1 MCGLVAI
8 HAWHPAASAVDREEL
23 RRMAARMAARGPD
36 GQGEWVAA
44 DGRVALAHRRLAVID
59 PGPRAAQPMAA
70 ADGSAVLAY
79 NGEIYNFREL
89 RAELERDG
97 AIFRTRSDSE
107 VLLALFARAGEAML
121 ARLRGMYAFA
131 LWDARRAALL
141 LARDPLGIKPLY
153 YADDG
158 WTLRAASQVKALRAG
173 GRVSGDIEPAGLAGF
188 AMFGAVPE
196 PFTLLREVRALPA
209 GHALWVDERGP
220 GAPRRHFS
228 IARAWAEGRVD
239 GDPAAAAVEAVRDS
253 VRAHRV
259 SDVPVGVFLSA
270 GVDSGA
276 LLGVMVDQAAAPPTA
291 VTVAFDEYAD
301 GADDEAP
308 MATRVAAHYRA
319 PHVVRRV
326 GEAEFRADL
335 PRILDAMDQPSID
348 GFNTWFAAKAAREAG
363 LKAVLSGVGGDEL
376 CGGYASFRDLPRWVR
391 WLRPASG
398 LPLVGRAARLALA
411 PLLAATGIGSPKAAG
426 LLELGGSWA
435 GAWLLRRGLFM
446 PWELT
451 RVLPREV
458 AVAGLRRLRWRE
470 RIAASLEPD
479 PGSDFARVATLEMSH
494 YLRDTLLRDA
504 DWASMAHGVELRTP
518 LVDAALLQAAGPAF
532 AALGPG
538 RGKVVLAQ
546 APRRPLP
553 PITVSRPKTGFQTPV
568 AAWLQRT
575 GRAPMS
581 RGGGSAAG
589 RGSRALAA
597 MLLAE
602 AGA

>member
-1 MCGLVAI
+1 LAAI

-23 RRMAARMAARGPD
+23 RRIAARMDARGPD
-36 GQGEWVAA
+36 GQGEWIAA
-44 DGRVALAHRRLAVID
+44 DCRVALAHRRLAVID
-59 PGPRAAQPMAA
+59 PEPRAAQPMHS
-70 ADGSAVLAY
+70 ADGAAVLAY

-89 RAELERDG
+89 RAGLERDG
-97 AIFRTRSDSE
+97 VAFRTRSDTE
-107 VLLALFARAGEAML
+107 VLLALFAREGEAML

-131 LWDARRAALL
+131 LWDARRGALL

-173 GRVSGDIEPAGLAGF
+173 GRVSGDPEPAGLAGF
-188 AMFGAVPE
+188 ALFGSVPE

-228 IARAWAEGRVD
+228 IARTWAEGRVD
-239 GDPAAAAVEAVRDS
+239 GEPAAVAIAAVRDS
-253 VRAHRV
+253 VRVHLV

-276 LLGVMVDQAAAPPTA
+276 LLGAMEDQAAAAPTA
-291 VTVAFDEYAD
+291 ITIAFDEYA
-301 GADDEAP
+301 GTADDEAP
-308 MATRVAAHYRA
+308 LAARIAAHYRA

-326 GEAEFRADL
+326 AEAEFRADL

-348 GFNTWFAAKAAREAG
+348 GFNTWFAAKAAREVG
-363 LKAVLSGVGGDEL
+363 LKAVLSGIGGDEL

-391 WLRPASG
+391 LLRPAAR
-398 LPLVGRAARLALA
+398 LPLAGRAARIALA
-411 PLLAATGIGSPKAAG
+411 PLLAATGIASPKAAG
-426 LLELGGSWA
+426 LLELGGSWP

-451 RVLPREV
+451 RVLPRDTVVE
-458 AVAGLRRLRWRE
+458 GLRRLRWPQ
-470 RIAASLEPD
+470 RIGSCLEPD
-479 PGSDFARVATLEMSH
+479 PGSDFARVATLEATH

-504 DWASMAHGVELRTP
+504 DWASMAHGIELRTP
-518 LVDAALLQAAGPAF
+518 LVDAWLLRTAGPAF
-532 AALGPG
+532 AALGPA
-538 RGKVVLAQ
+538 RGKAVLAQ

-553 PITVSRPKTGFQTPV
+553 SLAVARRKTGFQTPV
-568 AAWLQRT
+568 AAWL
-575 GRAPMS
+575 GRAGLAPAQRS
-581 RGGGSAAG
+581 GGSAAG

-597 MLLAE
+597 MMLAE
-602 AGA
+602 VGT

>member
-1 MCGLVAI
+1 MCGLAAI
-8 HAWHPAASAVDREEL
+8 HAWHPAASGVDREEL
-23 RRMAARMAARGPD
+23 RRIAARMAPRGPD
-36 GQGEWVAA
+36 GQGEWIAA

-59 PGPRAAQPMAA
+59 PDPRAAQPMRA
-70 ADGSAVLAY
+70 ADGLAVLAY
-79 NGEIYNFREL
+79 NGEVYNFREL
-89 RAELERDG
+89 RAALERDG
-97 AIFRTRSDSE
+97 VAFRTRSDTE
-107 VLLALFARAGEAML
+107 VLLALFAREGEAML
-121 ARLRGMYAFA
+121 PRLRGMYAFA
-131 LWDARRAALL
+131 LWDARRGALL

-173 GRVSGDIEPAGLAGF
+173 GRVSGDAEPAGLAGF
-188 AMFGAVPE
+188 ALLGSVPE

-228 IARAWAEGRVD
+228 IARAWAESRFD
-239 GDPAAAAVEAVRDS
+239 GEPEAAAIAAVRDS
-253 VRAHRV
+253 VRAHLV
-259 SDVPVGVFLSA
+259 ADVPVGVFLSA

-276 LLGVMVDQAAAPPTA
+276 LLGAMEDQAAAPPTA
-291 VTVAFDEYAD
+291 VTLAFDEFA
-301 GADDEAP
+301 GSADDEAP
-308 MATRVAAHYRA
+308 QAARIATFYRV

-376 CGGYASFRDLPRWVR
+376 CGGYASFRDVPRWRRLVR
-391 WLRPASG
+391 PLAR
-398 LPLVGRAARLALA
+398 LPLVGRGARLALA
-411 PLLAATGIGSPKAAG
+411 PVLGASGAASPKAAG
-426 LLELGGSWA
+426 LLELGGTWA

-446 PWELT
+446 PWELP

-458 AVAGLRRLRWRE
+458 AIEGLRRLRWHQ
-470 RIAASLEPD
+470 RIGASLDPD
-479 PGSDFARVATLEMSH
+479 PGSDFARVATLEMTH

-518 LVDAALLQAAGPAF
+518 LVDAWLLRAAGAAF
-532 AALGPG
+532 AALGPR
-538 RGKVVLAQ
+538 RGKAALAK

-553 PITVSRPKTGFQTPV
+553 PLAMARPKTGFQTPV
-568 AAWLQRT
+568 AGWLA
-575 GRAPMS
+575 RAGLAAAP
-581 RGGGSAAG
+581 RAAAG
-589 RGSRALAA
+589 AGARSRAMAA

-602 AGA
+602 ARA